1 MVRFF
6 NQKEEVIS
14 IELTPYGR
22 DQFASGKFS
31 PKYYA
36 FYDTSILYDGA
47 YGGLSE
53 TQNDIVT
60 RISSNTPRL
69 RPITR
74 FTGSSAQVISLFPGS
89 NRDEYSQLQDWNV
102 PFQRV
107 LGTSSPWVQYIPA
120 WNIRVSDAGTTG
132 LNEGV
137 THTTSGSI
145 PTLSASLGVHYES
158 FPVQGSQ
165 QKTYSLISSDKL
177 ILDVQEINTI
187 FKNNG
192 NFDIEVYTSGS
203 DGLLSSLGFINP
215 DSDSSLILGR
225 QVDPY
230 ILAMSLAGTEE
241 QTRRSFPSLD
251 NRYVEFYLD
260 IAADSEIA
268 GISLPTDS
276 TMYRYDV
283 DRDPLDLCKILRNS
297 GRDS

>member
-22 DQFASGKFS
+22 DQFANGRFS

-36 FYDTSILYDGA
+36 FYDSSILYDGV
-47 YGGLSE
+47 YGGLTES
-53 TQNDIVT
+53 QNSIVT
-60 RISSNTPRL
+60 RISNNTPRI

-74 FTGSSAQVISLFPGS
+74 FTGSSAQVISLFPGA
-89 NRDEYSQLQDWNV
+89 NKDEYAQLHAWNI

-107 LGTSSPWVQYIPA
+107 LGTSSPWIQYIPS
-120 WNIRVSDAGTTG
+120 WDIRVSDVGTVG

-137 THTTSGSI
+137 SHSSTGSI
-145 PTLSASLGVHYES
+145 PTLSASLEIHYES
-158 FPVQGSQ
+158 FAIADSE
-165 QKTYSLISSDKL
+165 QKTYSLVSSDKI

-203 DGLLSSLGFINP
+203 DGEIKSLGFVNP
-215 DSDSSLILGR
+215 NSDSSLVLQR
-225 QVDPY
+225 QSDPY
-230 ILAMSLAGTEE
+230 VLALSVAGTQEE
-241 QTRRSFPSLD
+241 TRNSFPVL
-251 NRYVEFYLD
+251 NNKYVEFYLD
-260 IAADSEIA
+260 VTADSEIA

-283 DRDPLDLCKILRNS
+283 DRDPLDLCKILRNT

>member
-47 YGGLSE
+47 YGGLAE
-53 TQNDIVT
+53 TQNNIVT

-89 NRDEYSQLQDWNV
+89 NRDEYSQLQDWNI

-120 WNIRVSDAGTTG
+120 WNIRVNDAGTVG
-132 LNEGV
+132 INEGV
-137 THTTSGSI
+137 SYSTSGSI
-145 PTLSASLGVHYES
+145 PTISASLGLQYES
-158 FPVQGSQ
+158 FPVQGSE

-177 ILDVQEINTI
+177 ILDVQEINTV

-192 NFDIEVYTSGS
+192 NFDIEIFTSGS
-203 DGLLSSLGFINP
+203 DGQLNSLGFINP
-215 DSDSSLILGR
+215 DSGASLALER
-225 QVDPY
+225 QSDPY
-230 ILAMSLAGTEE
+230 VLAMSLAGTED
-241 QTRRSFPSLD
+241 QVRRSFPHLD

-260 IAADSEIA
+260 IATDSEIA
-268 GISLPTDS
+268 GISLPANS
-276 TMYRYDV
+276 TMYRFDV
-283 DRDPLDLCKILRNS
+283 DRDPLDLCKILRNT

>member
-22 DQFASGKFS
+22 DQFASGRFS

-36 FYDTSILYDGA
+36 FYDSSILYDGV
-47 YGGLSE
+47 YGGLTES
-53 TQNDIVT
+53 QNNIVT
-60 RISSNTPRL
+60 RISNNTPRI

-89 NRDEYSQLQDWNV
+89 YRDEYSQLQEWNI

-120 WNIRVSDAGTTG
+120 WDIRVSDVGTTG

-137 THTTSGSI
+137 SHATSGSI
-145 PTLSASLGVHYES
+145 PTISASLELHYES
-158 FPVQGSQ
+158 FPIQGTN
-165 QKTYSLISSDKL
+165 QKTYSLVSSDKI

-203 DGLLSSLGFINP
+203 DGQLKSLGFVNP

-225 QVDPY
+225 QSDPY
-230 ILAMSLAGTEE
+230 VLALSIAGTEE
-241 QTRRSFPSLD
+241 QTRSSFPSLD
-251 NRYVEFYLD
+251 QKYVEFYLD
-260 IAADSEIA
+260 ITTDSEIA

-276 TMYRYDV
+276 TMYKYDV
-283 DRDPLDLCKILRNS
+283 DRDPLDLCKILTNT